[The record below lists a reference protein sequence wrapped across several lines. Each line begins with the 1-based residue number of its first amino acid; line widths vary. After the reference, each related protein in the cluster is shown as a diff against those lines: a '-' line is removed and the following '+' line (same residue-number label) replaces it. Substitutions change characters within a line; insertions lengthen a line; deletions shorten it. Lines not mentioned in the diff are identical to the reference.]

1 MPPGGERAP
10 TISWKRLGKAL
21 STVGVVLAAT
31 SAIASTALKVAG
43 VHNLPQ
49 YLALGVLFSSPLYLG
64 RLVVEGFA
72 GYLKLRSQDEHE
84 RRLTRL
90 YLASIVLLGLWV
102 AVGLVFWRWHS
113 AFWEIVAIAVLLGLA
128 TWNACRIVDVLP
140 KTDCERG
147 TEWLREQDWF
157 IKLRETITK
166 AGLLRKV
173 ERSLDNITDPHE
185 TSSFFDRLSLV
196 LVIIFV
202 ALVPSA
208 GAEAVHELKPPETA
222 SSRNTAATATTTTS
236 TRSTSTTPTNTNT
249 RPTTTTTTP
258 RTTTTTTTFPPQSE
272 PSYAEQCP
280 NSLSHLT
287 GGSDSDET
295 IAVAESLLALWEL
308 EGATEAGCPGRARQV
323 RGHPR
328 IWYAAGSCG
337 TTPRSLGVYVPG
349 QGSTMQYQ
357 QAAAF
362 GLELAKGGRLLNA
375 SGRGEF
381 DGGDVYVF
389 ETPQGTYSLSRPQ
402 AGAGEISEKP
412 PNLWCERF
420 KSNNTAYVR
429 TDSNATR
436 AWREVDQKGR
446 FTWPVLR
453 SNEKGDA
460 LYDFMSAEEPS
471 VRVARAVCIQEQPCT
486 TWLGEEPL
494 PAAMTAPVTI
504 GELRDLANG
513 ADEG

>member
-1 MPPGGERAP
+1 MLPDGERVP
-10 TISWKRLGKAL
+10 TISWKRLGRAL
-21 STVGVVLAAT
+21 STVGVAPAAIT
-31 SAIASTALKVAG
+31 GIASIALKVAG
-43 VHNLPQ
+43 VHNFPQ

-113 AFWEIVAIAVLLGLA
+113 AFWETVAIAVLLGLA

-140 KTDCERG
+140 KTDCKRG
-147 TEWLREQDWF
+147 TEWLREQEWF
-157 IKLRETITK
+157 IDFRETIAK

-173 ERSLDNITDPHE
+173 EESLDNITNPYE

-196 LVIIFV
+196 LVIICI

-208 GAEAVHELKPPETA
+208 GAEVVHKLHPPETKTPKTVT
-222 SSRNTAATATTTTS
+222 NATTTTIA
-236 TRSTSTTPTNTNT
+236 TSTSTTPTITT
-249 RPTTTTTTP
+249 PTTTTTTP
-258 RTTTTTTTFPPQSE
+258 RETTPTTSPPPSE

-280 NSLSHLT
+280 NSLSRLT
-287 GGSDSDET
+287 GGSDRDEA

-308 EGATEAGCPGRARQV
+308 EGATDAGCPGRARKV

-328 IWYAAGSCG
+328 IWYAAGNCG
-337 TTPRSLGVYVPG
+337 TTLRSLGVYVPG

-357 QAAAF
+357 QGAAF
-362 GLELAKGGRLLNA
+362 GLKFAEDGRLLNA
-375 SGRGEF
+375 SSRGEF
-381 DGGDVYVF
+381 DGGDAYVF
-389 ETPQGTYSLSRPQ
+389 ESPQGTYGLSRSQ
-402 AGAGEISEKP
+402 TAAGEISEKP
-412 PNLWCERF
+412 TNLWCERF
-420 KSNNTAYVR
+420 KSNNTPYVR
-429 TDSNATR
+429 TNPNATR
-436 AWREVDQKGR
+436 AWREVDQKGG

-471 VRVARAVCIQEQPCT
+471 VRVAHALCIQEQPCT

-504 GELRDLANG
+504 GELRDLAK
-513 ADEG
+513 AEDEG